1 MEFKE
6 FKIEDLFN
14 VESSKKIFHANNVVI
29 KNCPEKDFYPYVV
42 RSAQNNG
49 VVGYINEK
57 KEYLNPKNTLSFA
70 QDTFVVFYQNQDY
83 FTGNKVKILTPKIK
97 FNQNIGL
104 FITSVFNAL
113 LKNYSWGVG
122 STTETIKN
130 YKIQLPITSAGEI
143 DFDYMEQYIEKIEK
157 QYIEKIALMLK
168 ASGLDNYQLTE
179 EEKMVLKEEKEK
191 KEFKIEDLWVVDD
204 WVYGKD
210 KKWKTQFDRPVE
222 GSLPVI
228 SGQTTNNGVKYYT
241 TDNYSTDEVFE
252 DCLTMTTRGESGRVF
267 YHPGKFLLAN
277 NVLVMKM
284 PKYSKNVMLY
294 LGTVIE
300 KVCRSTNYSVYPT
313 KDSLKTKTIFLPVT
327 PTEEIDFEYMEKYIS
342 AITKNK
348 IKNVVLEINK
358 KLELYKQTQN

>member
-6 FKIEDLFN
+6 FKIEDLFEYKTGDVDLQKTDLTETGEWVVTAGTTNHGLLGKTTKTAKIISKNTITIDMFGYAFYRNFDYKMVTHARVFAIIPKIKCNERIGLFLTGSLAYLKKLFSYQNMCSFSKIKDLTIQLPVTPSGEIDFDYMEQYVEKIEKQYVEKIALMLKASGLDNYQLTEEEKAILKEEKEKKEFKIEELFN

-83 FTGNKVKILTPKIK
+83 FTGNKVKILNPKIK

-104 FITSVFNAL
+104 FITSVFNVL

-130 YKIQLPITSAGEI
+130 YKIQLPITSTGEI
-143 DFDYMEQYIEKIEK
+143 DFDYME
-157 QYIEKIALMLK
+157 
-168 ASGLDNYQLTE
+168 
-179 EEKMVLKEEKEK
+179 
-191 KEFKIEDLWVVDD
+191 
-204 WVYGKD
+204 
-210 KKWKTQFDRPVE
+210 
-222 GSLPVI
+222 
-228 SGQTTNNGVKYYT
+228 
-241 TDNYSTDEVFE
+241 
-252 DCLTMTTRGESGRVF
+252 
-267 YHPGKFLLAN
+267 
-277 NVLVMKM
+277 
-284 PKYSKNVMLY
+284 
-294 LGTVIE
+294 
-300 KVCRSTNYSVYPT
+300 
-313 KDSLKTKTIFLPVT
+313 
-327 PTEEIDFEYMEKYIS
+327 KYIS
-342 AITKNK
+342 AIIKTK

>member
-6 FKIEDLFN
+6 FKIEELFN

-83 FTGNKVKILTPKIK
+83 FTGNKVKILNPKIK

-130 YKIQLPITSAGEI
+130 YKIQLPVTPSGEI
-143 DFDYMEQYIEKIEK
+143 DFGYMEQYVEKIEKQDVEKIEK
-157 QYIEKIALMLK
+157 QYVEKIALMLK

-179 EEKMVLKEEKEK
+179 EEKVALKEEKEK
-191 KEFKIEDLWVVDD
+191 KEFKIEELFETIPTNRLHYKAGDYKVKTETADLPATTCSNSNQMLTCYVPRK
-204 WVYGKD
+204 GATICNIFGEK
-210 KKWKTQFDRPVE
+210 
-222 GSLPVI
+222 I
-228 SGQTTNNGVKYYT
+228 S
-241 TDNYSTDEVFE
+241 
-252 DCLTMTTRGESGRVF
+252 
-267 YHPGKFLLAN
+267 
-277 NVLVMKM
+277 
-284 PKYSKNVMLY
+284 
-294 LGTVIE
+294 
-300 KVCRSTNYSVYPT
+300 
-313 KDSLKTKTIFLPVT
+313 
-327 PTEEIDFEYMEKYIS
+327 
-342 AITKNK
+342 
-348 IKNVVLEINK
+348 
-358 KLELYKQTQN
+358 